1 MEIKVFDSAVE
12 VSHFMALE
20 VINQLERKKDLVLG
34 LATGRT
40 MDAIYHHLVN
50 KSIAQNLDYSKVKA
64 FAVDEYI
71 GLDKHNE
78 FSFEFYLNLHLF
90 NQLNFQKENIYIPK
104 TELSN
109 IDETCL
115 EFEQTLSDLGGI
127 DLQLLGIGMNGH
139 IGLNEP
145 GSGLDSRS
153 RIVGITSTTRQSNRA
168 LFKSELAPATAVTM
182 GVGTIMDSKS
192 CYLIATGETKAD
204 IIQRLVNGDVSSKIP
219 ASAVKGHKN
228 SYLLLDKEAARLI

>member
-1 MEIKVFDSAVE
+1 M
-12 VSHFMALE
+12 
-20 VINQLERKKDLVLG
+20 
-34 LATGRT
+34 
-40 MDAIYHHLVN
+40 
-50 KSIAQNLDYSKVKA
+50 
-64 FAVDEYI
+64 
-71 GLDKHNE
+71 
-78 FSFEFYLNLHLF
+78 NLHLF